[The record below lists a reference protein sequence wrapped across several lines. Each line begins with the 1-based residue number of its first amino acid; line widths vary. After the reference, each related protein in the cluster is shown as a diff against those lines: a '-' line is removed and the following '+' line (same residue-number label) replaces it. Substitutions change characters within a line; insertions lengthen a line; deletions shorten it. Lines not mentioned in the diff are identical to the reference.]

1 MAARNPVATTSNRR
15 HSMELGALLNNPSPS
30 PPPPPE
36 PEPERHGYDVFN
48 TLVSVATAAGRMDE
62 DVTPRN
68 YRTALGRSP
77 YDVRFN

>member
-1 MAARNPVATTSNRR
+1 MATRHTVAPTTNRR
-15 HSMELGALLNNPSPS
+15 HSMELGTLLNN

-36 PEPERHGYDVFN
+36 RERDGYDVFN

-68 YRTALGRSP
+68 FRAAIGRSQ
-77 YDVRFN
+77 F

>member
-1 MAARNPVATTSNRR
+1 MATRHTVATTPNRR
-15 HSMELGALLNNPSPS
+15 HSMELGTLLNN

-36 PEPERHGYDVFN
+36 RERDGYDVFN

-68 YRTALGRSP
+68 YRAAIGRP
-77 YDVRFN
+77 QF